1 MKEYILLDDDNNV
14 VKHICAD
21 DDFTSEKYKVV
32 EELNWEQDEQ
42 DIKSETEPVAIKVI
56 EEQESAI
63 SSTDTDIVEE
73 TKQAKQAKQAKD
85 KTLFTSFTSFTRTDE
100 LMIQLQEIDVLSVR
114 AIRAI
119 LSGTDTEEDHKILKA
134 LEKQAI
140 NLRQELNAATADA
153 VTTDTTNVDT
163 TVDTTVDT
171 KAVTKAVTNK

>member
-73 TKQAKQAKQAKD
+73 TKQAKQAKD

-140 NLRQELNAATADA
+140 NLRQELNAATTDA
-153 VTTDTTNVDT
+153 VTK
-163 TVDTTVDT
+163 VDT